1 MKRTCVV
8 LGVVLIGTGA
18 VSALGGDVRY
28 DITVTTNWS
37 EQTHPGTY
45 PTNSGAHL
53 SLMSFLAHND
63 QISVW
68 ELGGLASPTVK
79 QMAETGD
86 LIKYQDDAVDYI
98 ADGDAAWS
106 WWNFHTG
113 PTESWTVT
121 LQTVNDAHPLLTI
134 MSMIGPS
141 PDWFVGVSAL
151 DLREDGIWRNKVVV
165 DMYTYDAGT
174 RSAVQFELFGPLE
187 HPPKP
192 ISLLDNVLLPGH
204 IPIGSFTFELATAFL
219 DGDLD
224 HDGFVGIN
232 DLNRVL
238 AHWNEAVPAG
248 NQVRGDTNGDGFVG
262 IDDLNVVLGNWNS
275 GTPPVEM
282 GTDIP
287 EPVTGT
293 IVAMGISLFSLRRT
307 RRA

>member
-1 MKRTCVV
+1 MKRTRLVAAVV
-8 LGVVLIGTGA
+8 SVGIGAG
-18 VSALGGDVRY
+18 SAFAGDVRY

-37 EQTHPGTY
+37 EQTHPGVF
-45 PTNSGAHL
+45 PADSGAHL
-53 SLMSFLAHND
+53 SLISFLAHND
-63 QISVW
+63 QISIW

-106 WWNFHTG
+106 WWNFYTD
-113 PTESWTVT
+113 PIDSWTVT

-174 RSAVQFELFGPLE
+174 RSAERFELFGPLE
-187 HPPKP
+187 NPPKP

-204 IPIGSFTFELATAFL
+204 IPIGSFTFELATPFL

-238 AHWNEAVPAG
+238 AHWNETVPEG
-248 NQVRGDTNGDGFVG
+248 NQVRGDSNGDGFVG
-262 IDDLNVVLGNWNS
+262 IDDLNVVLGNWNV
-275 GTPPVEM
+275 GTPPAGV

-287 EPVTGT
+287 EPVTG
-293 IVAMGISLFSLRRT
+293 AMLLLSVSLFSLRRP
-307 RRA
+307 RIA